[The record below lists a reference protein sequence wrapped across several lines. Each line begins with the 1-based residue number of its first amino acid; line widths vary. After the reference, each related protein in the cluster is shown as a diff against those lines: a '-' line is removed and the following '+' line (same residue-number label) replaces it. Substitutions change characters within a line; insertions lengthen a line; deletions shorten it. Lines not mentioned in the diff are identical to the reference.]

1 MSDHVPPGTSA
12 VTPYLCVRR
21 CSAAI
26 DWYVEVFGAVEDGPR
41 YTDPDG
47 RVGHASIRI
56 GGAEIMLSDAYPDYG
71 AVAPEA
77 GVGTATFAVQL
88 FVPDADATVD
98 AAERA
103 GAHVQRSVSE
113 AFHGS
118 RMGTLMDP
126 FGVRWMVGTHVR
138 APGADE
144 ITAAA
149 DRFARTG
156 AEPGPLLPGPQRG

>member
-1 MSDHVPPGTSA
+1 MSDTGHVPPRTSV
-12 VTPYLCVRR
+12 VTPYVCVRR

-26 DWYVEVFGAVEDGPR
+26 DWYADVFGAVEDGPR

-56 GGAEIMLSDAYPDYG
+56 GDAEIMLSDAYPDHG
-71 AVAPEA
+71 AVAPQEGDA
-77 GVGTATFAVQL
+77 TGTFALQL
-88 FVPDADATVD
+88 FVADADATV
-98 AAERA
+98 AAAKRA

-126 FGVRWMVGTHVR
+126 FGVRWMIGTQVR
-138 APGADE
+138 EPGSE
-144 ITAAA
+144 ELTAAA
-149 DRFARTG
+149 DRFARAG
-156 AEPGPLLPGPQRG
+156 AEPGPLH